1 MGAFQQYVLADD
13 ASLVAKVRIPFFPM
27 RDARLTLAAFQIPD
41 TLSFD
46 QASTIPLGLA
56 TAAIG
61 LYQKK
66 KERGGL
72 ELVAP
77 WVQGGRGKYA
87 GQAIFIT
94 GGASSVGQYGTSLS
108 FHARHD
114 VEISLRGKLSS

>member
-1 MGAFQQYVLADD
+1 M
-13 ASLVAKVRIPFFPM
+13 
-27 RDARLTLAAFQIPD
+27 AFQIPD
-41 TLSFD
+41 NLSFD

-77 WVQGGRGKYA
+77 WVESGRGRYA
-87 GQAIFIT
+87 RQAIFIS
-94 GGASSVGQYGTSLS
+94 GGAGSVGQYGTL
-108 FHARHD
+108 
-114 VEISLRGKLSS
+114 LSSACQASCLICHHCKLFS